1 MPSLFSFPGKS
12 FQSSPTL
19 PTLAKHLSPVVLS
32 QFCAVKPGRVQG
44 SQDGLCALG
53 RFLLLFL
60 ACLGHAMLQQE
71 DVGDAETGEEMSHGW
86 SGSQCTPL
94 LSGEPHPVGGC
105 SRRQRPET
113 KSCHEGTLYTSGCVE
128 GASPKGLHPH
138 HSIYMYDSPKKG
150 QKSDQWSPGAGIGE
164 LEEARGNVG

>member
-53 RFLLLFL
+53 RFLRELFSSSWPAL
-60 ACLGHAMLQQE
+60 DTQCSSRKMWVTQKPGRKCHMGGQAASARLSSLGNLTLWVAAQE
-71 DVGDAETGEEMSHGW
+71 D
-86 SGSQCTPL
+86 
-94 LSGEPHPVGGC
+94 
-105 SRRQRPET
+105 
-113 KSCHEGTLYTSGCVE
+113 
-128 GASPKGLHPH
+128 KGLRL
-138 HSIYMYDSPKKG
+138 SPAMKG
-150 QKSDQWSPGAGIGE
+150 PSTRRAVWREPVPKVYIHTIPFTCMTVRRRDRNLISGHQGPG
-164 LEEARGNVG
+164 